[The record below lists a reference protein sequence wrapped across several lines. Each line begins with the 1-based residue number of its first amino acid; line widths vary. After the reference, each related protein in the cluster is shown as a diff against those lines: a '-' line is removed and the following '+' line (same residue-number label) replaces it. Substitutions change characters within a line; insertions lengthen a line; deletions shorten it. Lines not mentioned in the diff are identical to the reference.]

1 VLQKS
6 SSLRWGFLIFH
17 GFPARLC
24 QQAGIPVRATKILI
38 ITMGI
43 FNFSRVP
50 CPTVSA
56 GGDSRTCYENSSSLR
71 WGFFCKKAMVNVYVL
86 KSLFDGILY
95 VGISMDI
102 DRRIKE
108 HNLGGSK
115 FTSGHIPWEL
125 VYKEEMPDF
134 KTARAREK
142 FLEYLLK

>member
-1 VLQKS
+1 
-6 SSLRWGFLIFH
+6 
-17 GFPARLC
+17 
-24 QQAGIPVRATKILI
+24 
-38 ITMGI
+38 MGI